1 MSGPDSPAADRD
13 GPPVR
18 PDPAGPAQEN
28 QVMIEVQA
36 RSGITTIVVKGE
48 LDLVT
53 MPLLATQLNLAV
65 QDRPSRLV
73 FDLAGTRFV
82 DCGSARLI
90 ATAGHWLPGSPRPVI
105 RRPAPGV
112 RRILELTGLDAL
124 CEIEELAVGSIR
136 SWPLVAAKGTLG
148 SGQMSVSVQDVRHA
162 LNELGKL
169 RFGEM
174 QVEDAMHQI
183 VQTTHAIFDVDGAGL
198 MLADVD
204 HHLLNVAVSDERMRH
219 LEELQIRHQEG
230 PCIAAFED
238 KELVRAEDLTQEE
251 RWPSFSKD
259 AVARGIRAVLAS
271 PIPYNQDAVGVVA
284 VTSEDRRPWS
294 AEAEL
299 ALLAFTDLA
308 ALLIASM
315 LLGEQQTELAAQLQS
330 ALNSRAI
337 IEQAKGVLIGQQGLT
352 AHNAYAQLRARARAE
367 RRKLAIVSAEVVR
380 DAIRADS
387 EN

>member
-1 MSGPDSPAADRD
+1 
-13 GPPVR
+13 
-18 PDPAGPAQEN
+18 
-28 QVMIEVQA
+28 
-36 RSGITTIVVKGE
+36 
-48 LDLVT
+48 
-53 MPLLATQLNLAV
+53 
-65 QDRPSRLV
+65 
-73 FDLAGTRFV
+73 
-82 DCGSARLI
+82 
-90 ATAGHWLPGSPRPVI
+90 
-105 RRPAPGV
+105 
-112 RRILELTGLDAL
+112 
-124 CEIEELAVGSIR
+124 
-136 SWPLVAAKGTLG
+136 
-148 SGQMSVSVQDVRHA
+148 MSVSVQDVRQA

-198 MLADVD
+198 MLTDVD
-204 HHLLNVAVSDERMRH
+204 HHLLNAAVSDERMRY

-238 KELVRAEDLTQEE
+238 KELVRAEDLMQEG

-259 AVARGIRAVLAS
+259 ALTCGIRAVLAS

-352 AHNAYAQLRARARAE
+352 AHSAYVQLRARARAE

-380 DAIRADS
+380 NAIRTDS